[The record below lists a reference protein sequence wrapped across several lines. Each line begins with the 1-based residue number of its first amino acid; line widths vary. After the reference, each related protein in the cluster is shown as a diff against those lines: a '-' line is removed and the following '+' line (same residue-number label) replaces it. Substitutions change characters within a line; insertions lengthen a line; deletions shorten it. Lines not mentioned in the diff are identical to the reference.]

1 MSSISARAAL
11 LFAVV
16 TAAPVA
22 AQNADEALAR
32 AESAYR
38 SLTSLRAEFTQ
49 TIANPML
56 GDPEVSRGVLF
67 LAKPDKFAMR
77 FAEPAGDRLVADGEW
92 LWIYTPSTVP
102 GQVIK
107 QTIPQS
113 GHSTPNLFSQFVE
126 GARTRYRARYQGT
139 AEIGGEQVD
148 LVHLTPLSEEPFL
161 EATIGVARDTGL
173 LRLVAFTEVSGQTRR
188 FVFDTIQPNV
198 EIASA
203 ELQFEIP
210 AGARVVTP

>member
-22 AQNADEALAR
+22 AQNANEALAR

-113 GHSTPNLFSQFVE
+113 GHSL
-126 GARTRYRARYQGT
+126 
-139 AEIGGEQVD
+139 D
-148 LVHLTPLSEEPFL
+148 KL
-161 EATIGVARDTGL
+161 
-173 LRLVAFTEVSGQTRR
+173 
-188 FVFDTIQPNV
+188 
-198 EIASA
+198 
-203 ELQFEIP
+203 
-210 AGARVVTP
+210 